1 MKRSSEFNSYNPL
14 YLISSPIGNLSDI
27 TERQKEVLNTL
38 DILYCE
44 DTRVTKKLLEHLSI
58 EKLSLDSYHDF
69 SEDTKIDKI
78 VSEIK
83 SGLKVGLISDA
94 GNPVISDPGYEVVRR
109 LVSEDIRVIPVPG
122 ISAYTTA
129 LTIST
134 IPPKPHMFYG
144 FLSSNDKKRKEE
156 LEEIKDYP
164 FTIIFYESPH
174 RIKKTLKDMYNI
186 LGDRCVSLSRELTK
200 VYEETIYF
208 SLSEYEE
215 IGDDLK
221 GEMVKAVV

>member
-129 LTIST
+129 LTISPLRSSPISSYSLKLKYMVSSYT
-134 IPPKPHMFYG
+134 LVSSLDRLTHLSPKILYISFRV
-144 FLSSNDKKRKEE
+144 FL
-156 LEEIKDYP
+156 
-164 FTIIFYESPH
+164 
-174 RIKKTLKDMYNI
+174 I
-186 LGDRCVSLSRELTK
+186 LCGDS
-200 VYEETIYF
+200 
-208 SLSEYEE
+208 
-215 IGDDLK
+215 
-221 GEMVKAVV
+221 